1 MGVAYIQSIENPEA
15 IYKIHVQ
22 RYNPEED
29 DKPHIETYEV
39 PFVETMTVI
48 EALEYL
54 WDQGEYI
61 AFRSNCREYTCG
73 SCAMRI
79 NGRPQLAC
87 NTVLEDGMI
96 IEPLSRYPVE
106 KDLVAKVENDLER
119 YKKLKLYPEGVRKD
133 GRDKFTSELPE
144 EFGRIFSRCVECNIC
159 LDGCPLSDIDP
170 ERFNGPMF
178 MVQLARLH
186 ADPFDNFDRPKLASD
201 HGLWQC
207 TTCHYCADL
216 CPNEID
222 ASETIMSLRSE
233 RVEDGRIP
241 TELID
246 AFRGA
251 YKRGNP
257 WGYPK
262 SERAKWSEDLD
273 IEVISDKSDILYFVG
288 CAPSYDPR
296 AQEVA
301 KSLIA
306 LFDHFELE
314 YGILGV
320 DEKCCGNCILG
331 MGEIGLFEFLRDEN
345 ITSFNEHRFQKIVT
359 TSPHCYN
366 AFKNEYPDLNVEV
379 EHYSQTVLKLMEE
392 GKLNFADEIEEI
404 ITVTYHDPCYLGRH
418 NGVYDPPR
426 EILENIP
433 GVKLVE
439 MDRNREDAVCCS
451 GGGGGMWI
459 EMGGSAGT
467 EERLSKIRLREAM
480 ETGADI
486 LVTACPFCL
495 LTFDEVA
502 KGIEE
507 GNSIQVKDLSEMV
520 VNRLG

>member
-22 RYNPEED
+22 RYNPEVD
-29 DKPHIETYEV
+29 DNPHMETYEV
-39 PFVETMTVI
+39 PFVKTMTVM

-87 NTVLEDGMI
+87 NTVLEDAMT

-106 KDLVAKVENDLER
+106 KDLVVKVEDDLER
-119 YKKLKLYPEGVRKD
+119 YKKLKLYPKGVKKD
-133 GRDKFTSELPE
+133 GQKKFTSELPE

-159 LDGCPLSDIDP
+159 LDGCPLSTIDP

-178 MVQLARLH
+178 MVQLARLN
-186 ADPFDNFDRPKLASD
+186 ADPFDNLDRPKLASD

-222 ASETIMSLRSE
+222 ASETIISLRSE

-262 SERAKWSEDLD
+262 SERAKWAKDLD
-273 IEVISDKSDILYFVG
+273 VEPFFEETNILYFVG
-288 CAPSYDPR
+288 CAPSYDPT
-296 AQEVA
+296 AQEIA

-306 LFDHFELE
+306 LFNHFELE

-320 DEKCCGNCILG
+320 DEKCCGNCIKR
-331 MGEIGLFEFLRDEN
+331 MGEEGLFEFLRGEN
-345 ITSFNEHRFQKIVT
+345 IQLFKEREVGRIVT

-366 AFKNEYPDLNVEV
+366 TFKNEYSTWDVEV
-379 EHYSQTVLKLMEE
+379 MHYTQLLVELLEE
-392 GKLNFADEIEEI
+392 GKLNFTDQSNER

-418 NGVYDPPR
+418 NNIYDPPR
-426 EILENIP
+426 EILKKIP

-439 MDRNREDAVCCS
+439 MEKTREDAVCCS

-459 EMGGSAGT
+459 EMGGESGT
-467 EERLSKIRLREAM
+467 EERLSKVRLREAID
-480 ETGADI
+480 TGAEL

-502 KGIEE
+502 KGGED
-507 GNSIQVKDLSEMV
+507 NSIQVKDLAELV
-520 VNRLG
+520 AERL